1 MSASLSDFHLTAT
14 PLFYLAMILFIA
26 GLQFLSTGLLAEL
39 VVANAADKQ
48 TPYSIRQ
55 ILNGPSEDQAVGPN

>member
-1 MSASLSDFHLTAT
+1 
-14 PLFYLAMILFIA
+14 
-26 GLQFLSTGLLAEL
+26 LAEL

-55 ILNGPSEDQAVGPN
+55 ILNDPLLDQVVGPN